1 MVAVAEEVLRREAA
15 GEPVGVLRS
24 VDVALSG
31 DGSVTLP
38 PTPDEE
44 GPVDD
49 ATASPAAG
57 GATLGRLYF
66 ELLVGRRPLERADA
80 HEPAITAA
88 LDPSVCALL
97 ARSIGDAP
105 GQWPDPATWAET
117 FAAVAG
123 GLAPPPP
130 PTQVR
135 RERRRRWAALVA
147 LGILAAVTLAIVL
160 AVPSWWEGT
169 SEGSGPPTCASGARA
184 GTVYCERARS

>member
-24 VDVALSG
+24 VDVSLGG

-38 PTPDEE
+38 PTPPAE
-44 GPVDD
+44 GPGDD
-49 ATASPAAG
+49 PTASAAG

-105 GQWPDPATWAET
+105 GQWPDPATWAGT

-130 PTQVR
+130 PRQVR
-135 RERRRRWAALVA
+135 HERRRRSAALVA

-160 AVPSWWEGT
+160 AAPGWWDGT
-169 SEGSGPPTCASGARA
+169 SEGSGPPTCARA
-184 GTVYCERARS
+184 GTLYCERARS